1 MLGLAWRFAAGYIV
15 LPIEISSSRHNL
27 VVALYAMPG
36 GHCRT
41 RKRRFLVRNGRVTR
55 GDYSPPV
62 PTEPDLCLSHPALR
76 DDGVG
81 AEALIPP
88 PVLPPKFIQTLS
100 AFEQ

>member
-41 RKRRFLVRNGRVTR
+41 RKRRFRVRNADKQAKEGLFICQQNI
-55 GDYSPPV
+55 YSELLKR
-62 PTEPDLCLSHPALR
+62 EPARRADKENWKTQL
-76 DDGVG
+76 
-81 AEALIPP
+81 
-88 PVLPPKFIQTLS
+88 
-100 AFEQ
+100 